1 MCPHESHWIRWIAN
15 ELPADVAREMS
26 RHLLACP
33 QCVVRERQLR
43 KVWNA
48 LGAWEVQVPTD
59 DLSHRV
65 LAAVAAARSHSG
77 TWWRVAAILLLAA
90 GAGVAAAIAVPGAQ
104 NAGADTAAMVD
115 QLALEDLGEGQGL
128 FGELLEE
135 GSNDTQEARPL

>member
-59 DLSHRV
+59 DLSGRV
-65 LAAVAAARSHSG
+65 LAAASAARVGSG
-77 TWWRVAAILLLAA
+77 MWWRVAAILLLAA
-90 GAGVAAAIAVPGAQ
+90 GAGVTAAIAVPRTE
-104 NAGADTAAMVD
+104 NAGADTGAMIE
-115 QLALEDLGEGQGL
+115 QLVMEDLGEGQGL

-135 GSNDTQEARPL
+135 GSNDNQEARPL